1 MRRAGVG
8 ERGEEGRGGREGWGE
23 DREEWG
29 EGWGEGRGRVR
40 GLGEVKVQREEKGE
54 VPVER

>member
-1 MRRAGVG
+1 MRRVGVG

-40 GLGEVKVQREEKGE
+40 GLGEVKV
-54 VPVER
+54 